1 MTLRQA
7 ASQFLYHLANVSA
20 LMILFVT
27 AVTWHEIDYTTSHAR
42 VVDYTNA
49 R

>member
-1 MTLRQA
+1 MTLCQA
-7 ASQFLYHLANVSA
+7 VSQFLYHLANVAA

-27 AVTWHEIDYTTSHAR
+27 AVTWHEIDFATSHAR
-42 VVDYTNA
+42 VVDYNNT